1 VPDPS
6 RQQVVRNQP
15 STHETRW
22 SFLLPSIRRVLFA
35 ALAAVALVVIA
46 ISLAMAALQEARH
59 ERQLLSAIIE
69 RIQVQVDGAL
79 RQLLVPVERQLLRDL
94 ERVRRER
101 MPRGD
106 ASEMLDTLLPPMR
119 LLDGVQSMML
129 GDATGYQLLVMQ
141 WSEAVL
147 ASPLLQGVADLPPAP
162 PAGVEQF
169 FVREV
174 RRAAWGPRSEWTL
187 FQPDAVTV
195 QHQWQIDLPDYD
207 PRQRPWF
214 VRALDRL
221 AEVECSPPEVEPTPI
236 VWTDVYELFTTK
248 TPGLSVSAAARAPD
262 GAVQVVAYDLLLDD
276 LDAYVASLS
285 TTPTGRTF
293 LCRSDGVF
301 LASPSAG
308 AGTERRH
315 LQPIE
320 SVGAAPEM
328 AWAQRWRARDSVE
341 RDTFQFDADGELWW
355 GAWHRFQVL
364 GSAPL
369 WLGVVMPRRELLDLV
384 GSERIHHFALLLG
397 ALGLALLLAT
407 AFAWRIARPLREV
420 VVLSERIGALDLD
433 DGPTPESRIVELRQ
447 LITTL
452 EATRRALREH
462 IEARGRAAQALALGE
477 DRYRTTVELAAVGI
491 AHVDLEHR
499 FTVANEHLCRI
510 LGRSRAELLTECVDD
525 LVHEGDREEF
535 GAMLRA
541 IVAGSTSED
550 IGRSVVRW
558 IGPKGQTVQVE
569 VGVRLLRDAGAAP
582 SHFVMA
588 VSDLT
593 ERASLEER
601 LRQAQ
606 RLEAVGR
613 LAGGVAHDFN
623 NLLTG
628 ILGHLSVAREL
639 SPPTGD
645 LAEELRSAENAVASG
660 AVLVRQLLAF
670 ARREATRPRIVD
682 VGVRLQNSATLL
694 RRLID
699 ERIRLHVVVAEGSH
713 RARIDPTQLEQIVVN
728 LVLNARDAIDDEGM
742 ITIDVTADE
751 RDGRRFVVV
760 VVVVADDGSGMTPDV
775 LDRAFDPFFTTK
787 GPAKGTGLGLAS
799 CFAIVEGAGGS
810 ISISSEPQVGTRVR
824 FELPAT
830 DAPVDEG
837 DGDPATKAAAA
848 RGETVLCV
856 EDEPAIRRIIE
867 RALKA
872 RGYRVLLAASG
883 EEALAIV
890 AGEQHID
897 LLVTDLRM
905 PGLQGD
911 ELARRI
917 VVTHPVTR
925 VLLMSGYA
933 DPGVAERND
942 AFAMI
947 AKPYTPDELLQRV
960 REVLDA
966 APRQKA

>member
-6 RQQVVRNQP
+6 KQRVGRSQLP
-15 STHETRW
+15 PGDKRW
-22 SFLLPSIRRVLFA
+22 SLLRPSIRRVLFA
-35 ALAAVALVVIA
+35 ALAAVALVVVA

-69 RIQVQVDGAL
+69 RIQLQVDGAL

-94 ERVRRER
+94 ERVRRDR

-106 ASEMLDTLLPPMR
+106 ASQMLDTLLPPMR
-119 LLDGVQSMML
+119 LLEGVQSMML

-147 ASPLLQGVADLPPAP
+147 ASPLLQGIAGLPPAP
-162 PAGVEQF
+162 PPGVEQF

-174 RRAAWGPRSEWTL
+174 RRAEWGPRSEWTL
-187 FQPDAVTV
+187 FQPDAATV
-195 QHQWQIDLPDYD
+195 QRQWQIDLPDYD

-214 VRALDRL
+214 VRALDQL
-221 AEVECSPPEVEPTPI
+221 AEVERSPPGGEPTPI

-293 LCRSDGVF
+293 LCRSDGVL

-308 AGTERRH
+308 AGAERRR

-341 RDTFQFDADGELWW
+341 RDTFQFDADGESWW

-384 GSERIHHFALLLG
+384 GSERTHYFALLLG

-433 DGPTPESRIVELRQ
+433 EGPTPESRIVELRQ

-462 IEARGRAAQALALGE
+462 IEARGRAAEALALGE

-510 LGRSRAELLTECVDD
+510 LGRSRAELLTACVDD

-558 IGPKGQTVQVE
+558 IGPGGQTVQVE
-569 VGVRLLRDAGAAP
+569 VGVRLLRDAGGAP

-593 ERASLEER
+593 ERASLEEC
-601 LRQAQ
+601 LCGAQ
-606 RLEAVGR
+606 RLEVVVC

-670 ARREATRPRIVD
+670 ARREATRPRTVD
-682 VGVRLQNSATLL
+682 VGVRLQQGATLL

-728 LVLNARDAIDDEGM
+728 LVLNARDAIDDEGR

-751 RDGRRFVVV
+751 RDGRRYV
-760 VVVVADDGSGMTPDV
+760 VVVVADDGAGMTPDV
-775 LDRAFDPFFTTK
+775 LERAFDPFFTTK
-787 GPAKGTGLGLAS
+787 GSAKGTGLGLAS

-830 DAPVDEG
+830 DAPVDDDGEG
-837 DGDPATKAAAA
+837 DPGTSAAAG

-867 RALKA
+867 RALTS

-883 EEALAIV
+883 EEALAIA

-911 ELARRI
+911 DLARRI
-917 VVTHPVTR
+917 VVTHPGTR

-947 AKPYTPDELLQRV
+947 AKPYTPDELLLRV

-966 APRQKA
+966 TMRSKA